1 MTGEYPEEILRGISS
16 DNQDFITPE
25 GYPTQAA
32 FQFDAYDANSRNDNF
47 CELSINW
54 VDDEGAVATLLDQV
68 NTRKNCPQFQG
79 GYCKFSRIV
88 LEAAMRD
95 YITNEHLS
103 YERRPIEEDLEN
115 GVAENKYHG
124 NILMKNN
131 LSKQARTNI
140 QVTLAGIA
148 GAVIPREG

>member
-1 MTGEYPEEILRGISS
+1 MEKSLE
-16 DNQDFITPE
+16 NDF
-25 GYPTQAA
+25 
-32 FQFDAYDANSRNDNF
+32 F

-79 GYCKFSRIV
+79 GHCRFPRIV
-88 LEAAMRD
+88 LIAAMRD

-103 YERRPIEEDLEN
+103 SDRRPIEVDLEN
-115 GVAENKYHG
+115 GVAENRYHG

-131 LSKQARTNI
+131 LSKQAKGYLLRRKSE
-140 QVTLAGIA
+140 
-148 GAVIPREG
+148 VIYLTMRKEPEFWSTFRKKSSGDSI